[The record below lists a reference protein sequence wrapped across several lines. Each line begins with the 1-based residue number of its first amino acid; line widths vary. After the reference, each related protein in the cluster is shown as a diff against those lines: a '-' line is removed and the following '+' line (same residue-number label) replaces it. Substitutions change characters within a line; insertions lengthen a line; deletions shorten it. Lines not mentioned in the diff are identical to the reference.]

1 MKLRDILVLVFHNLN
16 RMRTRVIMTGLGVV
30 IGTAAV
36 MVLVSLGA
44 GLARRTQE
52 SLMSGGGLTDM
63 QIVAPIDFQERHEP
77 LPGEGLILDEDSD
90 ALSRKLKQAILD
102 GWTIEEIRKL
112 PEVEDVFVSETLMAQ
127 AKVYYEKLEGYPTIV
142 GIDPDSLTQMGIQLL
157 SGTATM
163 QRGQVVVGA
172 LVAENSLR
180 DPEQFDPYRQTTTKD
195 KVTIPDLQN
204 EMLSMRV
211 GRYTDDGT
219 VMEKTI
225 RLEVVGV
232 LSPSGWRH
240 DYTIYMP
247 MRDVIDINTW
257 AQGRRRDPYRQGYT
271 SAIVRAIDVQHAME
285 VMGKLQEMGL
295 SVFSD
300 QQQIEQAEAYFAT
313 VQAVLGGIGGVALL
327 VAAFG
332 IANTMLMAIYER
344 TREIGLMKAIGA
356 THRDVMRIFL
366 YESGCIGFLGGIGGV
381 VLGYLI
387 NTIINIVAGIVQAQ
401 QITEGASSFSKLS
414 LTYAPVWLPIFSVLF
429 SILVGVS
436 SGAYPANRAA
446 NLEPLRALKYE

>member
-1 MKLRDILVLVFHNLN
+1 MKLRDILLLVFHNLN

-36 MVLVSLGA
+36 MVLISLGA

-63 QIVAPIDFQERHEP
+63 QIVAPIDFQERHDT
-77 LPGEGLILDEDSD
+77 LPGEGLLLDEDNS
-90 ALSRKLKQAILD
+90 AISRKLKQAILD
-102 GWTIEEIRKL
+102 GWMLDEIREL

-127 AKVYYEKLEGYPTIV
+127 AKIYYEKLEGYPSIV
-142 GIDPDSLTQMGIQLL
+142 GIESDTLTKMGIHLS
-157 SGTATM
+157 SGTMVM

-172 LVAENSLR
+172 LVAGNSLR
-180 DPEQFDPYRQTTTKD
+180 DPEQFDPYRQTTIED
-195 KVTIPDLQN
+195 KLIIPDLQD

-211 GRYTDDGT
+211 GRFTDDGQS
-219 VMEKTI
+219 MEKTI

-232 LSPSGWRH
+232 LAQSGWRH

-247 MRDVIDINTW
+247 MRDVIEINTW
-257 AQGRRRDPYRQGYT
+257 AQGKRRDPYRQGYT
-271 SAIVRAIDVQHAME
+271 SAIVRAIDVQHTME
-285 VMGKLQEMGL
+285 VMEKLQDMGL

-300 QQQIEQAEAYFAT
+300 QQQVEQAEAYFAT

-332 IANTMLMAIYER
+332 IANTMLMSIYER

-356 THRDVMRIFL
+356 NHRDVMRIFL
-366 YESGCIGFLGGIGGV
+366 FESGCIGFMGGLGGII
-381 VLGYLI
+381 LGFLV
-387 NTIINIVAGIVQAQ
+387 NAVINIVAGIIQAR
-401 QITEGASSFSKLS
+401 QIAEGASMYTELS
-414 LTYAPVWLPIFSVLF
+414 LTYVPLWLPIFSLLF
-429 SILVGVS
+429 SIVVGVF

-446 NLEPLRALKYE
+446 NLEPLHALKYE